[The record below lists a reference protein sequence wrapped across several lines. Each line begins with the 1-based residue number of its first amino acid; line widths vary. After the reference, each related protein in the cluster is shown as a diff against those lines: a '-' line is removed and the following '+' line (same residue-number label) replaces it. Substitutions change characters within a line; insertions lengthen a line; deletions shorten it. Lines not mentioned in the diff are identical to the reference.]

1 MTLARAPIAGL
12 VLCSGEVLEWGSVR
26 CGGTY
31 GVKEQFL
38 KEFWESRIL
47 NLLKISVASEISC
60 QLLKRF
66 EVTVTDDNIKKRFA
80 IKTSR
85 SRLQWR
91 FHHTHP
97 PLARLYSTI
106 GKQYFNLLIVYRRAL
121 RNYHHLLCFRIR
133 LGGGNGR
140 KARREEAS
148 EKKSGRDSLI
158 SLLQR
163 SNKTRVF
170 IHFSVSLPD
179 FYDVF

>member
-1 MTLARAPIAGL
+1 MWWYRRSQRTILKKILGIENLKLAGNSRFHWDFL
-12 VLCSGEVLEWGSVR
+12 SV
-26 CGGTY
+26 
-31 GVKEQFL
+31 
-38 KEFWESRIL
+38 
-47 NLLKISVASEISC
+47 
-60 QLLKRF
+60 F

-91 FHHTHP
+91 FHHTNP

-106 GKQYFNLLIVYRRAL
+106 GKQYFNLLIVYRRALRAL

-170 IHFSVSLPD
+170 IHFSVSPAWLLRC
-179 FYDVF
+179 VLMMCALL